1 MLLIRNQEQKHFMNS
16 AIEKF
21 RKWIKGAVCKTGQR
35 ENYKGLFELRI
46 KFSSDIARIFYF
58 IYYDKRV
65 ILLSGFIKKTVKTP
79 KIELNRAKK
88 YMDDYKRRN
97 NCEK

>member
-1 MLLIRNQEQKHFMNS
+1 MKSLENELKEPYVKPV
-16 AIEKF
+16 
-21 RKWIKGAVCKTGQR
+21 KGK
-35 ENYKGLFELRI
+35 NYKGLFELRI

-79 KIELNRAKK
+79 KIELNRAKNIWMTIK
-88 YMDDYKRRN
+88 EEIIARNKAIRLMFKRD
-97 NCEK
+97 